1 MEEFKLESKSS
12 TIGLIIRILFFSLII
27 NRLFKLVEKIIG
39 ENSLIYWS
47 LILIT
52 IAYLFYRYLRDK
64 NVITIKDKKI
74 ISMSSTGFPEKTEI
88 KEFDLDKI
96 KKINL
101 IQTQE
106 LIYGKK
112 KMELIDV
119 NDKKQTV
126 ELNLRYYQL
135 VKLQEYI
142 ENTLKIDASLIG

>member
-112 KMELIDV
+112 KDGI
-119 NDKKQTV
+119 N
-126 ELNLRYYQL
+126 RC
-135 VKLQEYI
+135 
-142 ENTLKIDASLIG
+142 

>member
-142 ENTLKIDASLIG
+142 ENTLKIEASLIG